1 MESADPRLIRVCS
14 LVLIV
19 VVVLLT
25 IPRQLVGRDAH
36 ALFTDDRTTLIAR
49 ADRVAHHVTSGV
61 QESDFTTGSPR
72 FDGEWAFGT
81 YQMAVL
87 GLAQVIQSVP
97 DEAERFRPALRLALD
112 QLLAPK
118 TRAFAREAWGTDAF
132 ESLSDL
138 SSRDAW
144 LGYVALS
151 MSVARDADPKFRYI
165 ELHDE
170 MITSLRTRIE
180 ASPSMLIETYPGE
193 TYPVDVSA
201 AIAAIDL
208 HARLTDGNS
217 SPLVDRWV
225 DKIRSKL
232 LDANTGYLSQTGP
245 EPGMHR
251 GSGTSL
257 AAYFLGFAPT
267 PSAQELTKDLYKSLR
282 VHGFRF
288 IGGFGVVREY
298 ASDFSD
304 GGDIDSGPVFQGF
317 GVSVTG
323 FALASAKRFGDEEM
337 FTALHRTAA
346 LTGVP
351 YNGKHGKGFV
361 VGGPLGDAILLAMET
376 AQPMGGTS

>member
-1 MESADPRLIRVCS
+1 MHQVTQRLRPFCS
-14 LVLIV
+14 LLIIGA
-19 VVVLLT
+19 VLLSV
-25 IPRQLVGRDAH
+25 PRQLVGRDAH
-36 ALFTDDRTTLIAR
+36 ALYTNDRTTLIAR
-49 ADRVAHHVTSGV
+49 ADRVAQHVTAGV
-61 QESDFTTGSPR
+61 QESDFTTGSAR

-97 DEAERFRPALRLALD
+97 DEADRFRPGLRLALD
-112 QLLAPK
+112 QLLVPK
-118 TRAFAREAWGTDAF
+118 TRAFAREAWGTDAL
-132 ESLSDL
+132 ESLGDL

-151 MSVARDADPKFRYI
+151 MSVARTADPQFRYI

-170 MITSLRTRIE
+170 IITTLRARIE
-180 ASPSMLIETYPGE
+180 ASPTMLIETYPGE

-201 AIAAIDL
+201 AVAAIDL
-208 HARLTDGNS
+208 HAHITNANS
-217 SPLVDRWV
+217 SSFVDRWV
-225 DKIRSKL
+225 SNIQSKL
-232 LDANTGYLSQTGP
+232 LDGNTGYLSQTGP
-245 EPGMHR
+245 EPGIHR

-267 PSAQELTKDLYKSLR
+267 DSAQQLTQDLYQSLR
-282 VHGFRF
+282 VHGFRS

-298 ASDFSD
+298 ASDYSD
-304 GGDIDSGPVFQGF
+304 GGDIDSGPVIQGF

-323 FALASAKRFGDEEM
+323 FALASAKRFGDEAM
-337 FTALHRTAA
+337 FTALHRTAT

-351 YNGKHGKGFV
+351 YAGKHGKGFV

-376 AQPMGGTS
+376 AQPIAVTP